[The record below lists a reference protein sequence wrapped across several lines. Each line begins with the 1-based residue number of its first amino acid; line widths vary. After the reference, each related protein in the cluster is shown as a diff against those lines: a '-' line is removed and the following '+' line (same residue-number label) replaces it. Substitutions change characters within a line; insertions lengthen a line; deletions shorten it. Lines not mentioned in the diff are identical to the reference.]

1 MVEWLDGLIA
11 EAKSSWMNP
20 YNTAHSSSRSPD
32 SAVEEEQPEDNDVND
47 DTELNEVDQL
57 SSQVF
62 DSEAMS
68 PTFSTLRVVRRVW
81 SHKLVIN
88 PDVFVIN
95 QIVNT

>member
-57 SSQVF
+57 SRI
-62 DSEAMS
+62 E
-68 PTFSTLRVVRRVW
+68 TFFSRTKVEGLRLTITQLSRKKQAHSSKQKV
-81 SHKLVIN
+81 
-88 PDVFVIN
+88 
-95 QIVNT
+95 QI